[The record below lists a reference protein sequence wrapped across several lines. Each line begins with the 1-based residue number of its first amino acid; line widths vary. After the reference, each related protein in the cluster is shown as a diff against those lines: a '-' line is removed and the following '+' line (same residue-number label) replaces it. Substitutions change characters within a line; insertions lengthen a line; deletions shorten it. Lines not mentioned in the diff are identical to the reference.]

1 MDKYILKQKK
11 TIDLTLFTSD
21 KTLLKLPFSMPLIRM
36 KIWRLSVSMIKV
48 KRSSEI
54 TRNYMYLVVN
64 SSKTPFYEDHLLLNI
79 QAFLEDEAD
88 HCCGLQM
95 LLLYEWL
102 ITYLRQEDGDLWKK
116 IEIKC

>member
-1 MDKYILKQKK
+1 
-11 TIDLTLFTSD
+11 
-21 KTLLKLPFSMPLIRM
+21 
-36 KIWRLSVSMIKV
+36 MIKV

-102 ITYLRQEDGDLWKK
+102 ITYLRQEVWQDMNGLVKAANDFPVGL
-116 IEIKC
+116 